1 MRDGYVSYCDTEK
14 QTLQSGIASAR
25 QLAESTQAS
34 AEATQQQATQEVNA
48 RVGRVEASVRQV
60 RADVAA
66 AAAAYPEGVVA
77 VSTTLF
83 ANARGAWNGTVLG
96 RSPRLTLLFAAAVTM
111 RQWEPLERK
120 WDLSS
125 MALLVSGACSAR
137 ARALLDSLGLL
148 PRPREE

>member
-1 MRDGYVSYCDTEK
+1 M
-14 QTLQSGIASAR
+14 
-25 QLAESTQAS
+25 
-34 AEATQQQATQEVNA
+34 
-48 RVGRVEASVRQV
+48 GRVEASVRQV

-83 ANARGAWNGTVLG
+83 ANARGAWNGTVLD
-96 RSPRLTLLFAAAVTM
+96 RSPRLTLLFAAAMTM

-125 MALLVSGACSAR
+125 VALLVSGACSAR
-137 ARALLDSLGLL
+137 AHALLDSLGLL
-148 PRPREE
+148 PRPRQE